1 MGFSFADPVT
11 GVPFHNTEQQHPHY
25 NRRPTLVDIAV
36 RGPIPPSWA
45 RDRLSFHYGGGFF
58 LTIPLPSTSYPD
70 MMVPGQG
77 DLSFWRVTTVGD
89 GLAVPPNPM
98 TLEYVQSQLD
108 QIQDEFRVEIT
119 ALLNGNR
126 YRVRCAVAEQLYKPL
141 GSGHVLLVGDAAHVH
156 SPTGAQGP

>member
-1 MGFSFADPVT
+1 MGLSFTDPAT
-11 GVPFHNTEQQHPHY
+11 GIPFHNTEQLYPRST
-25 NRRPTLVDIAV
+25 RRPTLVDIAV

-45 RDRLSFHYGGGFF
+45 RDRLSFHYGGGLV

-70 MMVPGQG
+70 TMVPGQG
-77 DLSFWRVTTVGD
+77 DLTFWRVTTVGPT
-89 GLAVPPNPM
+89 LPPSPM

-108 QIQDEFRVEIT
+108 RIQDEFRVEIT